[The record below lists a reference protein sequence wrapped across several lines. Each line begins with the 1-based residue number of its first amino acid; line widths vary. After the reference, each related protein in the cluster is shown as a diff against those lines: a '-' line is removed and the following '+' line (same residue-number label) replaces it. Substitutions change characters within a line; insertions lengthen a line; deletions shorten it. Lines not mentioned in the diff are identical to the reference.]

1 MEIQETA
8 LPGVGLRQEFT
19 TSAGRQLGV
28 VSYRTG
34 RRELLLYDPD
44 DPDACREVI
53 RLIPEE
59 ADALADLLGA
69 ARPSGRLA
77 ELQQRVEGL
86 AISWLTIHD
95 GSPYARGTIADTQ
108 ARSRT
113 GVSIVAVLREQTAF
127 PAPTPDFG
135 FQPGDTA
142 VVIGTPEGVKAL
154 AGLLGELPW
163 LATQL
168 QVVVPGSTGGQAPT
182 RPARCSRPYLLPFT
196 RPPFSSLSSSSL
208 ARAGSWMSAVGQ
220 VGCCGRRDGGIG
232 RRSLSVS
239 TWPGECWPRPWRR
252 PPPSSESTTSTPAPN
267 ACPSPTRCSTWCSPP
282 CRCATGPTWR
292 PGSPRLAGCS
302 PAVACSSSPTSS
314 PAAHAKPSRRPCSY
328 AAVDPVSPVSSMPR

>member
-59 ADALADLLGA
+59 ADALADLLGV
-69 ARPSGRLA
+69 ARLGGRLA
-77 ELQQRVEGL
+77 ELQQQLAGL
-86 AISWLTIHD
+86 AISWLTIRD

-113 GVSIVAVLREQTAF
+113 GVSIVAVLREQAAF

-154 AGLLGELPW
+154 AGLLG
-163 LATQL
+163 
-168 QVVVPGSTGGQAPT
+168 
-182 RPARCSRPYLLPFT
+182 
-196 RPPFSSLSSSSL
+196 
-208 ARAGSWMSAVGQ
+208 
-220 VGCCGRRDGGIG
+220 
-232 RRSLSVS
+232 
-239 TWPGECWPRPWRR
+239 
-252 PPPSSESTTSTPAPN
+252 
-267 ACPSPTRCSTWCSPP
+267 
-282 CRCATGPTWR
+282 
-292 PGSPRLAGCS
+292 
-302 PAVACSSSPTSS
+302 
-314 PAAHAKPSRRPCSY
+314 
-328 AAVDPVSPVSSMPR
+328 

>member
-59 ADALADLLGA
+59 ADALADLLGV
-69 ARPSGRLA
+69 ARLGGRLA
-77 ELQQRVEGL
+77 ELQQQLAGL
-86 AISWLTIHD
+86 AISWLTIRN

-154 AGLLGELPW
+154 AGLLG
-163 LATQL
+163 
-168 QVVVPGSTGGQAPT
+168 
-182 RPARCSRPYLLPFT
+182 
-196 RPPFSSLSSSSL
+196 
-208 ARAGSWMSAVGQ
+208 
-220 VGCCGRRDGGIG
+220 
-232 RRSLSVS
+232 
-239 TWPGECWPRPWRR
+239 
-252 PPPSSESTTSTPAPN
+252 
-267 ACPSPTRCSTWCSPP
+267 
-282 CRCATGPTWR
+282 
-292 PGSPRLAGCS
+292 
-302 PAVACSSSPTSS
+302 
-314 PAAHAKPSRRPCSY
+314 
-328 AAVDPVSPVSSMPR
+328 